1 MHRYQVERI
10 KQEGDKFYLIWP
22 EPECTNVCFWYVPR
36 RLRGQTRSPEWEQ
49 ELGRITAQLKAR
61 MMYSGTLMIGYQP
74 LGHVPNFFRSI
85 ISNSAVQKQDIDFML
100 SELDRLG
107 ADL

>member
-1 MHRYQVERI
+1 
-10 KQEGDKFYLIWP
+10 
-22 EPECTNVCFWYVPR
+22 
-36 RLRGQTRSPEWEQ
+36 
-49 ELGRITAQLKAR
+49 
-61 MMYSGTLMIGYQP
+61 MMYEGTLMIGYQP
-74 LGHVPNFFRSI
+74 LGSLPNFFRSI

>member
-1 MHRYQVERI
+1 MQRLKEQADR
-10 KQEGDKFYLIWP
+10 FYLIWP

-36 RLRGQTRSPEWEQ
+36 RLRGQPRTAEWEL
-49 ELGRITAQLKAR
+49 ELGKVTAQLKAR

-74 LGHVPNFFRSI
+74 LGQLPNFFRSI
-85 ISNSAVQKQDIDFML
+85 ISNSAVQRQDVDFML